1 MKTTHLTRLFST
13 AALVAAVTAPALA
26 QEEASTGVFGVEGL
40 SASVSLD
47 VVSQY
52 FFRGFELQDEG
63 LIFQPGA
70 ELSMAVSDSEDVDVS
85 VYVGAWESIHSVPG
99 AAATDSPASWFE
111 SDLYGGV
118 VITTGLFE
126 FGIGYTGYFYPSDA
140 LSEIHE
146 LTFSVGFDDSEY
158 LGDYALSPYIMYAL
172 EIENDNGPELDYL
185 EIGGGMSFDLTEEF
199 DLPVTLDVPLTLGLS
214 ADDYYTDATGNEEIF
229 GFFSVGGIVTVPMSE
244 IIGTEDHIGGW
255 DLYGGVTLYILNS
268 DVALTDNTS
277 GSSDTFQVVGSVGIG
292 REW

>member
-26 QEEASTGVFGVEGL
+26 QEEAGAGVFGVEGL

-47 VVSQY
+47 VVTQY
-52 FFRGFELQDEG
+52 FFRGYEQQDEG

-70 ELSMAVSDSEDVDVS
+70 ELSLAVSDSEDVDVS
-85 VYVGAWESIHSVPG
+85 VYVGAWESIHAAPG
-99 AAATDSPASWFE
+99 AAATDSPGSWYE

-118 VITTGLFE
+118 VISTGMFD
-126 FGIGYTGYFYPSDA
+126 FGIGYTGYFYPSDV

-146 LTFSVGFDDSEY
+146 LNFSVSFDDSEY
-158 LGDYALSPYIMYAL
+158 LGDYALNPYIMYAL
-172 EIENDNGPELDYL
+172 EIENDNTAEVDYI
-185 EIGGGMSFDLTEEF
+185 EIGGAMSFDLTEEF

-214 ADDYYTDATGNEEIF
+214 ADDYYVDTTGNEEIF
-229 GFFSVGGIVTVPMSE
+229 GYFSVGGIVTIPMSE
-244 IIGTEDHIGGW
+244 LIGTEDHIGGW
-255 DLYGGVTLYILNS
+255 DLYGGVTLYLLNS
-268 DVALTDNTS
+268 EVVLKDGTDNDS
-277 GSSDTFQVVGSVGIG
+277 FAVVGSIGIG